1 MSGAERLCVVCSAL
15 VERRAVVCRSAEC
28 LRTWQAWRVDASA
41 RMARDGAG
49 PHPQAPRARER
60 CKRCNNWTWGAERR
74 DGLCAGCNATIEGLD
89 AAQARA
95 LQRPTRAQAARCTG
109 CGRRALKAEGRG
121 GLCTSCHDEAARDTL
136 RACVVCAQDI
146 GGTHRSQRYCGREC
160 ILAARRAARDG
171 APVARPAAPKAPP
184 VKRPAGLPCATCA
197 HARTSKA
204 SETGYVCTIEAVG
217 RCRPH
222 GLALLHR
229 HWEAEA

>member
-1 MSGAERLCVVCSAL
+1 MSGVERLCVVCSAL

-28 LRTWQAWRVDASA
+28 LRTWQAWRADASA

-74 DGLCAGCNATIEGLD
+74 DGLCAGCNAAREGLD

-95 LQRPTRAQAARCTG
+95 LQRPTRAKAPPCTG
-109 CGRRALKAEGRG
+109 CGRRTVNAEARG
-121 GLCTSCHDEAARDTL
+121 GLCTNCHDQAKRDVTK
-136 RACVVCAQDI
+136 ACLTCGRDMAGI
-146 GGTHRSQRYCGREC
+146 HHNQRYCGREC
-160 ILAARRAARDG
+160 ILAARRAARGG
-171 APVARPAAPKAPP
+171 APVVRPAVQRAAP
-184 VKRPAGLPCATCA
+184 VKRPAALPCATCA
-197 HARTSKA
+197 HARISKA
-204 SETGYVCTIEAVG
+204 SETGYVCTIEAVN